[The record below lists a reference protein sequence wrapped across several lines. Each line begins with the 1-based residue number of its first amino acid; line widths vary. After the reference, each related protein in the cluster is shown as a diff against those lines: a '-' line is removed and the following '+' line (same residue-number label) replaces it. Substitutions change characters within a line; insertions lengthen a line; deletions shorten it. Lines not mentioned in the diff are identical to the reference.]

1 MRHATSDTISS
12 NFAAACALV
21 TVQRGHGLVP
31 FFCVHGAGGN
41 VLNFRDL
48 SRGLSAAQPFYGLQ
62 ASGVDGVSRP
72 HESITEMASAY
83 LLEIRQRQ
91 PRGPF
96 LIGGYSAGGIVAFE
110 MAKQLT
116 AQGDRVALLALIDTL
131 HPAVPVQRV
140 SLRARLLR
148 LRVEGSEYVCEAVRR
163 RRRLW
168 RRRRDLRSIARC
180 VARGEPI
187 PFALRE
193 LRLTENFRRIV
204 RGYAWEPWTGRATL
218 FRSSVAPR
226 LYPHAGP
233 TYGWEGAVLG
243 GVDVVVV
250 PGDHHTLLRGENA
263 RPLARV
269 LAATIERST
278 GRELTA

>member
-1 MRHATSDTISS
+1 
-12 NFAAACALV
+12 
-21 TVQRGHGLVP
+21 
-31 FFCVHGAGGN
+31 

-72 HESITEMASAY
+72 HESITDMARAY
-83 LLEIRQRQ
+83 VFEIRKRQ

-116 AQGDRVALLALIDTL
+116 AQADRVALLALIDTM
-131 HPAVPVQRV
+131 HPAVPARRV
-140 SLRARLLR
+140 SLRARWRR
-148 LRVEGSEYVCEAVRR
+148 LREEGSGYVAEAVGR

-168 RRRRDLRSIARC
+168 RQRRDLRSIARC
-180 VARGEPI
+180 VSRGEPL
-187 PFALRE
+187 PFGLRE

-204 RGYAWEPWTGRATL
+204 RGYACEPWAGRATL

-226 LYPHAGP
+226 LYPDAGP

-269 LAATIERST
+269 LAGAIERAI
-278 GRELTA
+278 GRELTV